1 MASRK
6 QANMIVWRRGG
17 GSRTAAGGS
26 RTAAGGSRTAAGG
39 SRTAGYSDPKRSS
52 GSNPHASQRE
62 RAHCRLEMKVGGY
75 QNFTL
80 SCEGAGAMAISGMS
94 TKALEVE
101 SILRRITETVPV
113 SSITDVGCNSGLM
126 LAVAFRCG
134 FTRLVGIEHDTDY
147 QLIANRVIA
156 FCRLTD
162 PTAVHPS
169 STCEAIHL
177 EPGMDTHNPGG
188 PPDVVL
194 ALAIIHWLYNCT
206 ADFGSLDTIIQCFR
220 SMTTRVLVVEWVDPQ
235 DHAIKTFKHISAN
248 QEGYTRAHFE
258 EALGRHFAKWRRSRS
273 AATSPATR
281 VIYVA
286 FVTEDDDYGS

>member
-1 MASRK
+1 
-6 QANMIVWRRGG
+6 MIVWRRG
-17 GSRTAAGGS
+17 
-26 RTAAGGSRTAAGG
+26 GGSRTAAGG